1 MVERHLTRERSWRF
15 ITNLIGVIIV
25 GDSISGASL
34 QGLVGGL
41 GTDAE
46 RPRGRVTLGRRSRP
60 RVRRKLSDL
69 STKTHDKLGM
79 AKDRDNVLSEF
90 EALKRDTDRVVDGL
104 AVIAS
109 DLD

>member
-25 GDSISGASL
+25 GDSIWGASL
-34 QGLVGGL
+34 QGLAGGL

-69 STKTHDKLGM
+69 STKTHDKPLVPTLTVGHSAISLGW
-79 AKDRDNVLSEF
+79 
-90 EALKRDTDRVVDGL
+90 LKTGTMF
-104 AVIAS
+104 
-109 DLD
+109 